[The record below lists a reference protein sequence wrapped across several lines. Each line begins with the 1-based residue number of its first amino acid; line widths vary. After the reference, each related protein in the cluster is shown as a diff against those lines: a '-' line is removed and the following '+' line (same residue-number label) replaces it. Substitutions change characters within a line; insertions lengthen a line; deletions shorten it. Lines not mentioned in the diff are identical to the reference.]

1 MEKDG
6 NAYRGLRDASTIR
19 VQVRLQAGQSRSIRS
34 NSVALIVKVQGAT
47 GIQPVDISM
56 GMRDS
61 NQARRANTFIMRDLQ
76 GIELVLVRRRGRDR
90 RSKQAQTPAHK
101 PHAPFN
107 SIWLGDRDSNS
118 TSVHF
123 QVGDGARLL
132 ALNLII

>member
-1 MEKDG
+1 MW
-6 NAYRGLRDASTIR
+6 ARLALHRDSVNGQTWKKTATCPP
-19 VQVRLQAGQSRSIRS
+19 AGRSVAIDRS

-76 GIELVLVRRRGRDR
+76 GIELVLVRRRGRNR
-90 RSKQAQTPAHK
+90 RSKQAQTPART

-107 SIWLGDRDSNS
+107 SIWLGGRDSNPDNVVQS
-118 TSVHF
+118 HVSY
-123 QVGDGARLL
+123 R
-132 ALNLII
+132 